1 MGIMNNTHK
10 KIIMTAQKNLLN
22 IVSFYFSQEK
32 YQNVKLNPFIM
43 CQADAEKKEKQ
54 LENYPLISYKFEES
68 HLKYTKYEYRQISV
82 LQMIMINPKI
92 FICLTEDEILLWNE
106 SLKISAQY
114 LEKYR
119 NNKYLEIINK
129 KITKF
134 DDDLFFFSYEII
146 SKNGIKIKKE
156 NTGVQFFLYSAT
168 KIINEG
174 KITELFFINHINN
187 AFPIN
192 KNQIFVSIGHQIQII
207 DINSKKILQK
217 DNNLEYLKFEI
228 SYAKHLF
235 NDLILLTSSKKTL
248 NSNNTKKPINSIIY
262 SVDKQSYLYFIEDKI
277 ISAFI
282 LGQDKVVLI
291 GEKIKEI
298 LLLPDM
304 YVLSLEQYETDI
316 FNSLNSKSFYPIN
329 ETTFL
334 FINHKTKKLKEV
346 IINELNEL
354 IITKEI
360 LCPTDFI
367 AFCPFV
373 YTYENYTR
381 LLCAL
386 FISRDQT
393 YQIMNHDLMNLFESD
408 GDEIIFSSI
417 KRLFLNYFDVN
428 KNIDNNNEIS
438 NSKSTNQSFGNQ
450 DDDMENVYI
459 PYSIISSNSNST
471 LNFALC
477 KNKKLY
483 ELNSVC
489 NYFEPN
495 MKLEIMYSNNSK
507 DIYILAFIK
516 NFLLYIVKINND
528 ESKDVNIRY
537 NFGNIKSKGI
547 INIEN
552 NSVFLFYDKKALVID
567 VKETFKSEKIIPL
580 DNYLFNFN
588 ILFAYKYSSNILLLS
603 YNKLYLFDTFEKK
616 IVKYIDLN
624 FEITIDDNLENL
636 DVNILNIQDNIYIL
650 IVDNNY
656 LLFDIEIFKGI
667 NAKNF
672 DKIKRRTVLFF
683 KSFKDHFEI
692 IKKDIISDSIIK
704 KFTEKTD
711 EQKHKIKY
719 LSINKI
725 FVGAYPNKFYIFETN
740 ENNT

>member
-1 MGIMNNTHK
+1 M
-10 KIIMTAQKNLLN
+10 
-22 IVSFYFSQEK
+22 
-32 YQNVKLNPFIM
+32 
-43 CQADAEKKEKQ
+43 
-54 LENYPLISYKFEES
+54 
-68 HLKYTKYEYRQISV
+68 
-82 LQMIMINPKI
+82 
-92 FICLTEDEILLWNE
+92 
-106 SLKISAQY
+106 
-114 LEKYR
+114 
-119 NNKYLEIINK
+119 
-129 KITKF
+129 
-134 DDDLFFFSYEII
+134 
-146 SKNGIKIKKE
+146 
-156 NTGVQFFLYSAT
+156 
-168 KIINEG
+168 
-174 KITELFFINHINN
+174 
-187 AFPIN
+187 
-192 KNQIFVSIGHQIQII
+192 
-207 DINSKKILQK
+207 QK

-262 SVDKQSYLYFIEDKI
+262 SADKQSYLYFIEDKI

-672 DKIKRRTVLFF
+672 DKIKRRTILFF

-692 IKKDIISDSIIK
+692 IKKDIISNTIIK

-725 FVGAYPNKFYIFETN
+725 FVGAYPNKFYIFENN